1 VGISNN
7 HAGAYVKCFPYLC
20 LCSCRDRWSTAD
32 GQRTFGRRST
42 ARTGDV
48 STPATPKERMELG
61 RKVNGLQANLG
72 TGREVYLE
80 VRRQVGAVQ

>member
-1 VGISNN
+1 
-7 HAGAYVKCFPYLC
+7 
-20 LCSCRDRWSTAD
+20 
-32 GQRTFGRRST
+32 
-42 ARTGDV
+42 V